1 MGTLTPYLYMLVE
14 GLKSRV
20 RMRIEKGRVR
30 MRISS
35 FVFVMIYL
43 LN

>member
-1 MGTLTPYLYMLVE
+1 MEVE
-14 GLKSRV
+14 YWGGGGCRDA
-20 RMRIEKGRVR
+20 R